1 MWRCSG
7 DLTIDE
13 VLQDPIIRA
22 QMRADQVAAADLE
35 ALLRRLA
42 GQSAGPAARL
52 TTQPL
57 PDRLAPDA
65 RTSCA

>member
-35 ALLRRLA
+35 ALLRHLA
-42 GQSAGPAARL
+42 RQSAGPGARG
-52 TTQPL
+52 TSRPL
-57 PDRLAPDA
+57 PDRLAPDT
-65 RTSCA
+65 RTNCA